1 VNFHAPEQLNSCL
14 LTLNLSV
21 GGWLITISLR
31 SELIFEKRTRFLNA
45 KLRNGWLKKLISQCF
60 CWLGIAVSVRNCFL
74 ALPGFDEAYYYLYS
88 LHLDWSY
95 FDHPV
100 LVALTGFGP
109 WVTGVIPIHD
119 SSRSADF
126 AYR

>member
-1 VNFHAPEQLNSCL
+1 MQAQK
-14 LTLNLSV
+14 
-21 GGWLITISLR
+21 WL
-31 SELIFEKRTRFLNA
+31 A
-45 KLRNGWLKKLISQCF
+45 QKLISPVLF

-100 LVALTGFGP
+100 LVALTTALVRG
-109 WVTGVIPIHD
+109 
-119 SSRSADF
+119 
-126 AYR
+126 

>member
-1 VNFHAPEQLNSCL
+1 MHKAQKWLAQKTNQ
-14 LTLNLSV
+14 SV
-21 GGWLITISLR
+21 L
-31 SELIFEKRTRFLNA
+31 F
-45 KLRNGWLKKLISQCF
+45 F
-60 CWLGIAVSVRNCFL
+60 CWGLLFRCVIAFWL
-74 ALPGFDEAYYYLYS
+74 YPGFDEAYYYLYS

-100 LVALTGFGP
+100 LVALTTGFGP
-109 WVTGVIPIHD
+109 WAGVIPIHD